1 MPLFFAEL
9 GRHPALSATELLIR
23 SKTDGMPL
31 VLAAVGPDIC
41 LLDGPEPSAGF
52 AAALGGTVR
61 FGQVLKTR
69 DGSPTE
75 TLVIDAVVAAVGMRI
90 AAGKTTFGLSATAL
104 GQNIYLPSLPKLRAW
119 GLSIKK
125 SLKNRGSIRL
135 ITGTERL
142 LSPVAVAKNDLLTTG
157 GDFILLLERNRWHLA
172 RTTFVHDFE
181 GQAHREFDRPVANPK
196 SGMLPVQL
204 ARILVNLSGKNGT
217 LLDPFCG
224 SGTVLGEAM
233 LLGWQRVIGS
243 DISMQEVDAA
253 RANMAWLANRAGRL
267 RPPELLVSS
276 AEGLDRTI
284 AHGTVDAIVTEPTLG
299 QALRGHV
306 DTAKL
311 TKNAEDLKKL
321 YRRALA
327 AFMHPLKNG
336 GRVVMIFPRFN
347 EGRIPTTLS
356 DKDFSTIG
364 YKRMTPARELPT
376 VFRTDTTPEGNLR
389 YARPDARVVREIVIL
404 EKQS

>member
-9 GRHPALSATELLIR
+9 GRHPALSATELLIH
-23 SKTDGMPL
+23 SKTEGTPL
-31 VLAAVGPDIC
+31 SLAAVGAQII
-41 LLDGPEPSAGF
+41 LLDGPEPSPAF
-52 AAALGGTVR
+52 PAALGGTVR
-61 FGQVLKTR
+61 FGQVLETH
-69 DGSPTE
+69 DGTPTE
-75 TLVIDAVVAAVGMRI
+75 AQVINAVAAAVETRI
-90 AAGKTTFGLSATAL
+90 AAGKTTFGLSAAAL
-104 GQNIYLPSLPKLRAW
+104 APNIPLPSLPKLRAW
-119 GLSIKK
+119 GLSVKK
-125 SLKNRGSIRL
+125 SLKERGSARL
-135 ITGTERL
+135 ITGTGRL
-142 LSPVAVAKNDLLTTG
+142 LSPVAVAKNGLLTTG
-157 GDFILLLERNRWHLA
+157 GDFILLMERTRWHLA

-181 GQAHREFDRPVANPK
+181 GQAHREFDRPVANPE

-204 ARILVNLSGKNGT
+204 ARVLVNLSGRNGT

-253 RANMAWLANRAGRL
+253 RANLAWLANQAGRL

-284 AHGTVDAIVTEPTLG
+284 ARGTVDAVVTEPTLG
-299 QALRGHV
+299 PALRGKV
-306 DTAKL
+306 EMQKL
-311 TKNAEDLKKL
+311 LKNADDLKKL

-327 AFMHPLKNG
+327 AFIPPLKNG

-347 EGRIPTTLS
+347 DGRIPTTLT
-356 DKDFSTIG
+356 DKDLAAIG
-364 YKRMTPARELPT
+364 YKRIIPARDLPAAL
-376 VFRTDTTPEGNLR
+376 RTDTTPEGNLR
-389 YARPDARVVREIVIL
+389 YARADARVIREIVIL